1 MEDKRIQLLG
11 QTESV
16 LARNGFSVI
25 RTTGN
30 EWIVF
35 DLIAKDEERRFI
47 LKVLYN
53 VDTLKPVT
61 AFQMIKLSRLL
72 RASATIIG
80 ERAGGGKLEHGVV
93 YYRHGVPIS
102 SIETFRDYLEGDEPY
117 VYSGPGGFYV
127 HIDGEAIKRKRSEV
141 RLSIGNIS
149 SYLGVSRRSVSL
161 YENGSAATIDI
172 FSKLQNLLKANIIS
186 PVDLFTIDSKISIP
200 DEIVTDE
207 YLVRILDLFI
217 NFGIESHPL
226 LKTPFDVV
234 ARDDP
239 VYTFLVSLIQ
249 GSDDLQ
255 KVRIV
260 KKISDAFND
269 DAIFISRHDTQKEKI
284 GGCALFNI
292 RELEEIGTKERFV
305 KIIEK
310 RAK

>member
-11 QTESV
+11 QTESI
-16 LARNGFSVI
+16 LAKNGFSVI

-47 LKVLYN
+47 LKVL
-53 VDTLKPVT
+53 
-61 AFQMIKLSRLL
+61 
-72 RASATIIG
+72 
-80 ERAGGGKLEHGVV
+80 
-93 YYRHGVPIS
+93 
-102 SIETFRDYLEGDEPY
+102 
-117 VYSGPGGFYV
+117 

-149 SYLGVSRRSVSL
+149 SYLGVSRRSVSF

-186 PVDLFTIDSKISIP
+186 PIDLFAIDSKISIP

-249 GSDDLQ
+249 GPDDLQ

-269 DAIFISRHDTQKEKI
+269 DAIFISRYDTQKEKI

-292 RELEEIGTKERFV
+292 RDLEEIGTKERFV